1 MLRSLN
7 SGVSGLRSFQTKLDV
22 IGNNIANVN
31 TVGFKKGR
39 VVFEDVFSQT
49 VKNANGPTATGG
61 TNPIQVGLGTKV
73 SSIDNLF
80 SPGSPTITNNSRDL
94 YIDGDGFFVVQ
105 DANSKQYLT
114 RAGNFTLDSDGQ
126 LVNPNGMF
134 VLDQKG
140 EQITIPKQ
148 YISFSISGDG
158 TLTGVKADGTT
169 ENIKDN
175 AGDIY
180 KIANVV
186 VTNPGGLKKEGGS
199 LYSLTLNADPNNM
212 TTLLAAAK
220 NGTSSPGQIIA
231 GALEM
236 SNVDLA
242 EEMTD
247 MITAQRGFQ
256 ANAKIIT
263 VSDSV
268 LEELVN
274 LKR

>member
-7 SGVSGLRSFQTKLDV
+7 SGVSGLKAFQTKLDV

-31 TVGFKKGR
+31 TVGFKKSR
-39 VVFEDVFSQT
+39 VVFEDIFSQT
-49 VKNANGPTATGG
+49 VKNASGPNANTGG

-73 SSIDNLF
+73 GSIDTMHT
-80 SPGSPTITNNSRDL
+80 PGSPTTTNVGTDL
-94 YIDGDGFFVVQ
+94 YLDGDGFFVVHSV
-105 DANSKQYLT
+105 DNTGTKNYFLT
-114 RAGNFTLDSDGQ
+114 KAGNFTFDQKNQ
-126 LVNPNGMF
+126 LVNQNGMF
-134 VLDQKG
+134 VTDTTG
-140 EQITIPKQ
+140 NNITVTPGT
-148 YISFSISGDG
+148 YVSISVDSDGSIKGVKPDG
-158 TLTGVKADGTT
+158 TSATIGKIGT
-169 ENIKDN
+169 
-175 AGDIY
+175 
-180 KIANVV
+180 
-186 VTNPGGLKKEGGS
+186 VTVNNPAGLKKEGGS
-199 LYSLTLNADPNNM
+199 LYSLTQNADNRTIPALLGTANN
-212 TTLLAAAK
+212 
-220 NGTSSPGQIIA
+220 NQIVS

-236 SNVDLA
+236 SNVDLS

>member
-7 SGVSGLRSFQTKLDV
+7 SGVSGLKAFQTKLDV

-31 TVGFKKGR
+31 TVGFKKSR
-39 VVFEDVFSQT
+39 VVFEDIFSQT
-49 VKNANGPTATGG
+49 VKNATGPNANTGG

-73 SSIDNLF
+73 GSIDTMHT
-80 SPGSPTITNNSRDL
+80 PGSPTTTNVGTDL
-94 YIDGDGFFVVQ
+94 YLDGDGFFVVHSV
-105 DANSKQYLT
+105 DKAGNKQYFLT
-114 RAGNFTLDSDGQ
+114 KAGNFTFDQNYQ
-126 LVNPNGMF
+126 LVNQNGMF
-134 VLDQKG
+134 VTDTNGNK
-140 EQITIPKQ
+140 ITVTPGT
-148 YISFSISGDG
+148 YVSISVDSDG
-158 TLTGVKADGTT
+158 TIIGVKPDGTSAP
-169 ENIKDN
+169 I
-175 AGDIY
+175 GQ
-180 KIANVV
+180 KIGTATVN
-186 VTNPGGLKKEGGS
+186 NPAGLKKEGGS
-199 LYSLTLNADPNNM
+199 LYSLTPNADSRNAV
-212 TTLLAAAK
+212 TLL
-220 NGTSSPGQIIA
+220 GTANNNQIVS

-236 SNVDLA
+236 SNVDLS

>member
-7 SGVSGLRSFQTKLDV
+7 SGVSGLKAFQTKLDV

-31 TVGFKKGR
+31 TVGFKKSR
-39 VVFEDVFSQT
+39 VVFEDIFSQT
-49 VKNANGPTATGG
+49 VKNASGPNANTGG

-73 SSIDNLF
+73 ASIDTIHT
-80 SPGSPTITNNSRDL
+80 PGSPTTTNIGTDL
-94 YIDGDGFFVVQ
+94 YLDGDGFFVVHKL
-105 DANSKQYLT
+105 DNANNKEFFLT
-114 RAGNFTLDSDGQ
+114 KAGNFMFDKDNQ
-126 LVNPNGMF
+126 LVNQNGMY
-134 VLDQKG
+134 VTDSTGAK
-140 EQITIPKQ
+140 
-148 YISFSISGDG
+148 ISFTPGTYVSLSINQDGSIIGVRPDG
-158 TLTGVKADGTT
+158 TPVNTNVKIGT
-169 ENIKDN
+169 
-175 AGDIY
+175 
-180 KIANVV
+180 
-186 VTNPGGLKKEGGS
+186 VTVNNPAGLKKEGGS
-199 LYSLTLNADPNNM
+199 LYSLTQNADTRTAIALLGTANN
-212 TTLLAAAK
+212 
-220 NGTSSPGQIIA
+220 NQIVS

-236 SNVDLA
+236 SNVDLS

>member
-7 SGVSGLRSFQTKLDV
+7 SGVSGLKAFQTKLDV

-31 TVGFKKGR
+31 TVGFKKSR
-39 VVFEDVFSQT
+39 VVFEDIFSQT
-49 VKNANGPTATGG
+49 VKGASAPTATPQSGG

-73 SSIDNLF
+73 ASIDTV
-80 SPGSPTITNNSRDL
+80 STPGSPSTTNVGTDL
-94 YIDGDGFFVVQ
+94 YIDGDGFFQVR
-105 DANSKQYLT
+105 DASGKPYLT
-114 RAGNFTLDSDGQ
+114 RAGNFMLDQNRQ
-126 LVNPNGMF
+126 LVNPNGML
-134 VLDQKG
+134 VLN
-140 EQITIPKQ
+140 ELNSPITINATDV
-148 YISFSISGDG
+148 SFSISKDG
-158 TLTGVKADGTT
+158 SIVGVDANGVATT
-169 ENIKDN
+169 YPSKIKLVKVD
-175 AGDIY
+175 
-180 KIANVV
+180 
-186 VTNPGGLKKEGGS
+186 NPGGLSKVGGS
-199 LYSLTLNADPNNM
+199 LYSETPNAKIN
-212 TTLLAAAK
+212 TTAPRTA
-220 NGTSSPGQIIA
+220 QIIS

-236 SNVDLA
+236 SNVDLS